1 MSATDI
7 PSSQHAAALRI
18 IGATTSLPRS
28 RACTGPTVVASSPVP
43 SQALESTPVRT
54 QRLSWMSW
62 SRARSRPPYSSSF
75 ASGESRATTAARSGS
90 RSTVARNWR
99 TSAGSGFQS
108 TYSGGSNAGKRFTEI
123 LLELLLDPG
132 EEPAFRGPGERL
144 GEFEGRRVAV
154 VGVRF
159 HRPRERL
166 FEAGREV
173 GPELPQ
179 GHRLAPEPGDH
190 HLLGVAPLERQL
202 PGEHLERHDAE
213 RVEVRARVEL
223 LAADLLGA
231 HELGGPED
239 DSRR

>member
-7 PSSQHAAALRI
+7 PSSQQAAALRI

-62 SRARSRPPYSSSF
+62 SRARSRPAYSSSF

-144 GEFEGRRVAV
+144 
-154 VGVRF
+154 
-159 HRPRERL
+159 

-213 RVEVRARVEL
+213 RVEVRARV
-223 LAADLLGA
+223 
-231 HELGGPED
+231 
-239 DSRR
+239 